1 VAVDCGLLVDLKQI
15 ERLYSRLAT
24 IEDGFGFD
32 IEGGYDGPAR
42 EKFSLHPETATLA
55 GVSVSGDPS
64 WARYT
69 ATKWR
74 GGAMSDR
81 VKLEYIRLL
90 AVLLGSGKGIA
101 HNSKFELTHLAR
113 EFRDYLSSSE
123 LREAGLEPN
132 GYFPIFSDSMIEAY
146 LLGEFRSHGLKYLTE
161 LVFGYKQA
169 AITDL
174 FPPMTEK
181 QQKSLRFTEL
191 DLTPAVI
198 SYACDDAAFSLALSH
213 RHRPRVA
220 GKLLYRVEMAIVPIV
235 AQMED
240 YGVQF
245 DWASMARVEAEA
257 ERFAT
262 AMRTEIMHDLSIT
275 LDKPID
281 INLNSSAQV
290 YDVLYNQLN
299 LRTTRMTKGSAKT
312 PPKMSTDEK
321 ALAGLA
327 KKHGAVRR
335 ILEYRELKKLNSSYL
350 TKYPRDF
357 DYAKDG
363 RTHPSHEQ
371 TRIVSGRFAVS
382 SPGYQQLPK
391 KYRYVLSSGAEFNL
405 KFRDFVMA
413 GPGHYFIG
421 FDYAQIELRVI
432 AGFSQEPAMLKAFN
446 EGIDIHKM
454 TGSLLFGVP
463 MDDVT
468 DDQRGVG
475 KTQNFAVSFGQ
486 GVKGI
491 ADRLGISVEEAKIY
505 FDKYFDTFASLKSWI
520 NKQTMEGVANGYTI
534 SKFGRKHPIWELESE
549 SSAIRGTGERL
560 CVNAPV
566 QGSAADLMKIAMVRA
581 QRRLKEAGLA
591 DRVHLIMNIHDA
603 LVWEAELGVSPQT
616 IIDIVH
622 PEVCLDIEDWPRIE
636 AEWEVGLRWGSMTK
650 LSLDANN
657 KIVVPK
663 RETVQEPQLAMA
675 G

>member
-1 VAVDCGLLVDLKQI
+1 
-15 ERLYSRLAT
+15 
-24 IEDGFGFD
+24 
-32 IEGGYDGPAR
+32 
-42 EKFSLHPETATLA
+42 
-55 GVSVSGDPS
+55 
-64 WARYT
+64 
-69 ATKWR
+69 
-74 GGAMSDR
+74 
-81 VKLEYIRLL
+81 
-90 AVLLGSGKGIA
+90 
-101 HNSKFELTHLAR
+101 
-113 EFRDYLSSSE
+113 
-123 LREAGLEPN
+123 
-132 GYFPIFSDSMIEAY
+132 
-146 LLGEFRSHGLKYLTE
+146 
-161 LVFGYKQA
+161 
-169 AITDL
+169 
-174 FPPMTEK
+174 
-181 QQKSLRFTEL
+181 
-191 DLTPAVI
+191 
-198 SYACDDAAFSLALSH
+198 
-213 RHRPRVA
+213 
-220 GKLLYRVEMAIVPIV
+220 
-235 AQMED
+235 
-240 YGVQF
+240 
-245 DWASMARVEAEA
+245 
-257 ERFAT
+257 
-262 AMRTEIMHDLSIT
+262 
-275 LDKPID
+275 
-281 INLNSSAQV
+281 
-290 YDVLYNQLN
+290 
-299 LRTTRMTKGSAKT
+299 
-312 PPKMSTDEK
+312 
-321 ALAGLA
+321 
-327 KKHGAVRR
+327 
-335 ILEYRELKKLNSSYL
+335 
-350 TKYPRDF
+350 
-357 DYAKDG
+357 
-363 RTHPSHEQ
+363 
-371 TRIVSGRFAVS
+371 
-382 SPGYQQLPK
+382 
-391 KYRYVLSSGAEFNL
+391 VLSSGAEFNL

-636 AEWEVGLRWGSMTK
+636 AEWEVGLRWGTMTK

-657 KIVVPK
+657 KIIVPTRNVSSDST
-663 RETVQEPQLAMA
+663 RELAMA